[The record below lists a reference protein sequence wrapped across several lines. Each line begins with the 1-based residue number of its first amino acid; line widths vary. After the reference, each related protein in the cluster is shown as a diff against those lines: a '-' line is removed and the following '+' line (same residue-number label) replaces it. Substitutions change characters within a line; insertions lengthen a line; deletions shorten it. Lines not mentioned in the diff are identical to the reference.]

1 MQAVASISKVGCQ
14 LKSQFLE
21 LRRITVMSVLECI
34 VPLCFKL
41 FDVNIAKSLEQMLC
55 GINLSKKLWILV
67 WINHQFQNNGSNRVP
82 WYDW

>member
-1 MQAVASISKVGCQ
+1 
-14 LKSQFLE
+14 
-21 LRRITVMSVLECI
+21 MSVLECI

-67 WINHQFQNNGSNRVP
+67 WINQFQNNGSNRVP